1 MSRHLSVN
9 SIITPLQ
16 HGFQRGLSC
25 DTQLISVTHEWA
37 KVLNIHGQVD
47 VIFLDFAKA
56 FDSVPHE
63 KLLLKARH
71 YGIRGKLNEWL
82 RDFLSDRWQRV
93 VVNGSCS
100 EWSNVS
106 SGVPQG
112 TVLGPVLF
120 LLYINDLP
128 TGISSEVK
136 LFADDT
142 VLLRQ
147 ICYPDDHHRLQHDL
161 HQLEQWAARWQMTL
175 RSNSSHFSYRLN
187 DTHLEEVK
195 YYKYLGVYI
204 TSSLSWSL
212 QCEEVKK
219 KANKILCVRQW
230 NLSSRDR
237 AIKSRAYA
245 SLVRPIAE

>member
-1 MSRHLSVN
+1 MEHIFCSHLSHHLSVD

-16 HGFQRGLSC
+16 RGFQRGLFC
-25 DTQLISVTHEWA
+25 DTQLISVIHEWT

-47 VIFLDFAKA
+47 VIFLDFARV

-63 KLLLKARH
+63 RLLLKARH
-71 YGIRGKLNEWL
+71 NGIRGKLNERL

-112 TVLGPVLF
+112 TVFGPVLF

-128 TGISSEVK
+128 IGISSEVR

-142 VLLRQ
+142 VLFRQ
-147 ICYPDDHHRLQHDL
+147 ICCPDDHHRLQHDL
-161 HQLEQWAARWQMTL
+161 HHLKQWAAKWQMRFAPTKCIYFSVTL
-175 RSNSSHFSYRLN
+175 RTNSSHFSYRLS
-187 DTHLEEVK
+187 DTCLEEVK
-195 YYKYLGVYI
+195 YCKYLGVYM

-212 QCEEVKK
+212 QCEEV
-219 KANKILCVRQW
+219 
-230 NLSSRDR
+230 
-237 AIKSRAYA
+237 
-245 SLVRPIAE
+245 